1 MYRRVF
7 EIWNFF
13 QRWTD
18 IKIADAK
25 FLCGRKHS
33 KLYCGCNLI
42 QWPQSIWALFK
53 KLLTV
58 QRGLIFTSISRPF
71 SNPHELTKIFYKIL
85 KCTICP
91 STLFPNFWRYIR
103 STWIFLR
110 RWRSCDVLFPS
121 KVGKSTLYPN
131 FCYIRSKLR
140 LTKEDAEVPKFCA
153 ISKLWCFEVLLLFL
167 NLKHRLEPFPASSI
181 FKSFINSFWYWSRSH
196 DGCNYSNSNG
206 ANFWDS
212 FFRDQNNKLICGI
225 VQVPQICAILFY
237 FSVILHKSSHFTIV
251 FTHRLLDP
259 SGLVF
264 RDFDLFSRKFV
275 RNWLLQKKTFFSE
288 LIRLI
293 HHRWS
298 LIQRL

>member
-25 FLCGRKHS
+25 FLVVENIQSCIVDVIWSNDLNLYELFS
-33 KLYCGCNLI
+33 KNY
-42 QWPQSIWALFK
+42 WPFKEVWFLLPFLVLFPIHTNWPK
-53 KLLTV
+53 Y
-58 QRGLIFTSISRPF
+58 
-71 SNPHELTKIFYKIL
+71 FYKIL

-275 RNWLLQKKTFFSE
+275 RNWLLQKKRSFPNS
-288 LIRLI
+288 
-293 HHRWS
+293 S
-298 LIQRL
+298 A